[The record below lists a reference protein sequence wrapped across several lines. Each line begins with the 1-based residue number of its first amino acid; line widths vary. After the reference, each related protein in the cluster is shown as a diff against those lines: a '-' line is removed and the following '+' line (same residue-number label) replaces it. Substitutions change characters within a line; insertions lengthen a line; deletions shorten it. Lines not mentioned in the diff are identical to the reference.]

1 MNAKTMKPGLRS
13 NQHSRSSKGWKVRP
27 IDSMAANWLPL
38 TGMRGEIVDRVATWR
53 NGPADD
59 DMLLVLVEA
68 Q

>member
-1 MNAKTMKPGLRS
+1 
-13 NQHSRSSKGWKVRP
+13 
-27 IDSMAANWLPL
+27 MAANWLPL